1 MNDVFEFMVFFPWSM
16 LTVPCMCLLLHWHCL
31 CRHCSQWD
39 LLIFLADGANLRQKK
54 HDVSRATNSAESTQ
68 ESWEDH
74 GCLKDDR
81 GLLIHWLIFRA
92 VPDGDIVVL
101 VNSKMNMAPYL
112 KSESMKRAKQQ

>member
-1 MNDVFEFMVFFPWSM
+1 MMFSNSWCYS
-16 LTVPCMCLLLHWHCL
+16 TVPCMCLLLHWHCL

-68 ESWEDH
+68 ESWEDRGH
-74 GCLKDDR
+74 LKDDR